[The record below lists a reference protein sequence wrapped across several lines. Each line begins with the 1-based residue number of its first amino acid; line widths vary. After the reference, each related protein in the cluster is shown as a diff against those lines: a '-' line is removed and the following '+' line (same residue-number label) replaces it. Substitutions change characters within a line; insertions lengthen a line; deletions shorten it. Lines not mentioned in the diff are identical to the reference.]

1 MLCYNKDV
9 NGFPTFQHLLKRSWR
24 EGESLFWKVP
34 FDNIAYF
41 QIGKSND
48 KPYEPARVCQ
58 ETAICQG
65 GERGEAK
72 DEFIN
77 SFSLCC
83 ISQLYKLPSCPVA
96 ISRFTRTSSPRM
108 RKCCCQ
114 PTHEVP
120 TSSHPCWDTFLRNKS
135 QKIKKRGNDALWWF
149 DTKKCWDF
157 EWKYSQLVALYLYS
171 YRFLV

>member
-1 MLCYNKDV
+1 MKVYFEKY
-9 NGFPTFQHLLKRSWR
+9 LLIILHIST
-24 EGESLFWKVP
+24 
-34 FDNIAYF
+34 F
-41 QIGKSND
+41 QIGESND

-72 DEFIN
+72 EEFIK
-77 SFSLCC
+77 SCLLCC

-120 TSSHPCWDTFLRNKS
+120 TSSHPCLVEIHFFVTNQKRKDQEKRKWCSLVIWYEEMLRFWMKIFPTCCSLPLFLS
-135 QKIKKRGNDALWWF
+135 FPCLG
-149 DTKKCWDF
+149 C
-157 EWKYSQLVALYLYS
+157 
-171 YRFLV
+171 